1 MKEIIK
7 WGVEISEIENRKAIK
22 KINET
27 KCLLFE
33 TIKKTDKT
41 FPKNHQEERE
51 HLDNLN
57 QK

>member
-1 MKEIIK
+1 MKETIHS
-7 WGVEISEIENRKAIK
+7 GVEISEIENRKALK
-22 KINET
+22 KINE

-41 FPKNHQEERE
+41 FTKNHQEERE